1 MVDRL
6 LSPLISTSDIDN
18 TLLPPYQPL
27 SYFTGGAWG
36 AGLSGLADGPC
47 LPPRHS
53 SVVLES
59 FTPVTP
65 LSSLSEVIGQPCATT
80 CLFDPMPTVLRR
92 TVTPRLLPFLVS
104 LINTSLPS
112 GHVPLQFKMTVVT
125 KHAHTH
131 TKKNMLKQR

>member
-27 SYFTGGAWG
+27 SYFTRAHS
-36 AGLSGLADGPC
+36 AGSRPCLSGLADGPC
-47 LPPRHS
+47 LPPLHS

-80 CLFDPMPTVLRR
+80 CLFDPMPTVLRK
-92 TVTPRLLPFLVS
+92 TVTPELLPFIVS

-125 KHAHTH
+125 KHPP
-131 TKKNMLKQR
+131 KNRLK

>member
-18 TLLPPYQPL
+18 TRLPPYQPL
-27 SYFTGGAWG
+27 SYFTGEPAV
-36 AGLSGLADGPC
+36 AADVPADVPRC
-47 LPPRHS
+47 PLPHS

-80 CLFDPMPTVLRR
+80 CLFDPMPTVLRK
-92 TVTPRLLPFLVS
+92 TVTPELLPFIVS

-125 KHAHTH
+125 KQAQ
-131 TKKNMLKQR
+131 KNMLK